1 MKTDW
6 KQYVRAHLPPLALAA
21 ERELEI
27 VEELAQH
34 LEAAYEEALARG
46 ATESE
51 AQTRALAHV
60 RDWRVLECEVER
72 AELPVAV
79 RVLPPLNHSWNGLS
93 RGRFRM
99 EILWQDVRYCLRS
112 LLKQPGFTALAILT
126 LALGVGANTGV
137 FSVLHAV
144 LLGALPYERPEELV
158 LVWSDFQKSGARRA
172 PAAGLQ
178 LREIRTRSQALR
190 DLAGIWVGN
199 GTLTGAPEAEQIK
212 LAQVTANF
220 FAVLG
225 AQPLLGRTFLPT
237 EEGAG
242 GRRALLLSHGLWQRR
257 FGGDPQIVGRAIRM
271 EGSEA
276 TVVGVMPPQFQLQFP
291 PDANVP
297 LEVQAWM
304 PFPNDIYDM
313 PRDLYYLRLLGR
325 LKPGVTLAQAQAE
338 APVLAEQ
345 LRSQYTEY
353 AAENLQLQVV
363 SLRGDAVRELR
374 PALLALFGGAA
385 LVLLIACVNVA
396 NLLLV
401 RGSARR
407 RELALRAVLGASRGR
422 LLRQLALESLT
433 LCVSGGALGLLFGL
447 WGLRALLALRPANLA
462 HLSSLGLN
470 WPVFGFAVGAS
481 LFAGLLFGL
490 VPALSARKV
499 NLTDALKAG
508 GHGAVRQ
515 TKQRTL
521 ALLIFSEIALGV
533 VLLIGAGL
541 MLRTLAQLR
550 KVDPGFQPERV
561 LTFEIN
567 LPGRRYQSDQER
579 SQFGQELEEKLAALS
594 GVESVGAIS
603 HLPFDDY
610 PNWYSP
616 YRPEGLTED
625 QARGLNADHRA
636 VTPGYFR
643 AIGAQLLAGRAFDQH
658 DTGAGRAVVIVDDL
672 LAQQTWP
679 DANAVGQKLQY
690 EQFSDHGFQPRWA
703 EVVGVVKH
711 IHHHSLA
718 KQVRGQI
725 YIPHPQST
733 RHHFSFVVKATGAP
747 LALVAPIRRELGK
760 LDKDLALSKVRPL
773 DDYLSG
779 ALATSKFTAWLAAF
793 FGGLAL
799 LLALVGIYGV
809 VAYAVSQR
817 TQELGVRL
825 ALGAQPHDILALVL
839 GRGLRPVCGG
849 IVVGIAAAFGAMR
862 WLKHLFF
869 GVHPAD
875 PWVFACV
882 VVLLIVVAV
891 LACWLPARRA
901 MQVDPLTAL
910 RCE

>member
-27 VEELAQH
+27 VEEFAAH
-34 LEAAYEEALARG
+34 LEAAYEDALARG
-46 ATESE
+46 ATEAE
-51 AQTRALAHV
+51 ARARALAHV

-72 AELPVAV
+72 AELPVTA
-79 RVLPPLNHSWNGLS
+79 RMLPALNHSWEAPR
-93 RGRFRM
+93 RGGFRM
-99 EILWQDVRYCLRS
+99 ETLWQDLRYGLRT
-112 LLKQPGFTALAILT
+112 LRKQPGFAVLAVLT
-126 LALGVGANTGV
+126 LALGIGANTGV
-137 FSVLHAV
+137 FSVVHAV
-144 LLGALPYERPEELV
+144 LLGALPYERPEQLV
-158 LVWSDFQKSGARRA
+158 LVWSDFQKSGAQRA
-172 PAAGLQ
+172 PAAGVQ
-178 LREIRTRSQALR
+178 LREIRARSQTLQ

-199 GTLTGAPEAEQIK
+199 GTLAGEPVAEQIK

-225 AQPLLGRTFLPT
+225 AQPLLGRTFLPA
-237 EEGAG
+237 EEGPG

-257 FGGDPQIVGRAIRM
+257 YGGDPQIIGRAIRM

-276 TVVGVMPPQFQLQFP
+276 TVVGVMPPQFQLLFP

-325 LKPGVTLAQAQAE
+325 LKPGVTLAQASAE
-338 APVLAEQ
+338 APALAAQ
-345 LRSQYTEY
+345 LRAQYTEY
-353 AAENLQLQVV
+353 AAENLQLQMV
-363 SLRGDAVRELR
+363 SFRGDAVRELR

-407 RELALRAVLGASRGR
+407 REMALRAVLGASPGR
-422 LLRQLALESLT
+422 LLRQLAIESLT
-433 LCVSGGALGLLFGL
+433 LCLLDGALGLFIGM
-447 WGLRALLALRPANLA
+447 WGLRALLALRPASLS
-462 HLSSLGLN
+462 HLSSIGLN
-470 WPVFGFAVGAS
+470 WPVFGFAVAAT
-481 LFAGLLFGL
+481 LLAGLLFGL
-490 VPALSARKV
+490 IPALAARRV

-508 GHGAVRQ
+508 GHGAVGQ
-515 TKQRTL
+515 TRQRTQT
-521 ALLIFSEIALGV
+521 LLIFGEIALGF

-541 MLRTLAQLR
+541 LLRTLAQLH

-567 LPGRRYQSDQER
+567 LPFQRYARDHDR
-579 SQFGQELEEKLAALS
+579 SQFGQQLTEKLAALP

-616 YRPEGLTED
+616 YRPESMTET

-636 VTPGYFR
+636 ITPGYFN
-643 AIGAQLLAGRAFDQH
+643 AIGAQLLAGRAFDRQ
-658 DTGAGRAVVIVDDL
+658 DTAEGRAVVIVDDL
-672 LAQQTWP
+672 LARQTWP
-679 DANAVGQKLQY
+679 NANAIGQKLQC
-690 EQFSDHGFQPRWA
+690 EQFSDQGFQPRWA

-711 IHHHSLA
+711 IHHHSLS

-733 RHHFSFVVKATGAP
+733 RNHFSFVVKTAADP
-747 LALVAPIRRELGK
+747 LALVAPIRGELGK

-773 DDYLSG
+773 VDYLGG
-779 ALATSKFTAWLAAF
+779 ALAAAKFTAWLAAL

-817 TQELGVRL
+817 TQEMGVRL
-825 ALGAQPHDILALVL
+825 ALGARQRDILVLVL
-839 GRGLRPVCGG
+839 RHGLRPVLGG
-849 IVVGIAAAFGAMR
+849 IVVGVVAAFGVMR
-862 WLKHLFF
+862 FLKHLLF
-869 GVHPAD
+869 GVNPAD
-875 PWVFACV
+875 PWVFASV
-882 VVLLIVVAV
+882 ALLLVGVAA

-901 MQVDPLTAL
+901 AQVDPQVAL